1 MSKESFFNP
10 PILRR
15 RFAIPDGILL
25 CKSEPGISRGYT
37 SVFAGHSER
46 RFMRAFSA
54 ANLRA
59 GLTGLRRQYNF
70 CKERDTVVDGYILLG
85 YLALYSRSRNGS
97 LLILGCSCSHPKL
110 ALTAE
115 KKAKSESITSDTA
128 Q

>member
-1 MSKESFFNP
+1 
-10 PILRR
+10 
-15 RFAIPDGILL
+15 
-25 CKSEPGISRGYT
+25 
-37 SVFAGHSER
+37 
-46 RFMRAFSA
+46 MRAFSA

-70 CKERDTVVDGYILLG
+70 CKEERDTVVDGSILLQG
-85 YLALYSRSRNGS
+85 CLALYSRSRNGC
-97 LLILGCSCSHPKL
+97 LLFLGCSCSHPKL